1 MARVIKS
8 LVYLASFTTV
18 GYVLMKLIEPTPE
31 KLREIHGTRYKDPE
45 ARKRNELLL
54 KKLQEAAERKDP
66 VYIQQQSSESTN
78 PQQPTKREII

>member
-8 LVYLASFTTV
+8 IVYLASFTTF

-45 ARKRNELLL
+45 ARKRNELIL

-66 VYIQQQSSESTN
+66 VYQQ
-78 PQQPTKREII
+78 

>member
-8 LVYLASFTTV
+8 LVYLASFTTF

-45 ARKRNELLL
+45 ARKRNELIL
-54 KKLQEAAERKDP
+54 KKLQEAAERKDL
-66 VYIQQQSSESTN
+66 VHLKQQSSESTN